1 MTALLLAN
9 AAATFFMV
17 GLTWFVQIVHYPLFP
32 NVGEGGFAEYH
43 RLHSDRTT
51 RVVLPPMAVE
61 LATSFLLLLD
71 PPAGE
76 TALAAA
82 GAVLA
87 LSTWVLTAFAASV
100 HGEIGRQ
107 GLSSRPAPASACRK
121 LGSHRGL
128 DPPRRGCP
136 RDALGS
142 RRPRH
147 LSRHAFLRTPLACPG
162 LDRTG
167 TDPRA

>member
-32 NVGEGGFAEYH
+32 NVGEGDFAEYH
-43 RLHSDRTT
+43 RLHSERTT

-107 GLSSRPAPASACRK
+107 GL
-121 LGSHRGL
+121 
-128 DPPRRGCP
+128 
-136 RDALGS
+136 
-142 RRPRH
+142 
-147 LSRHAFLRTPLACPG
+147 TPG
-162 LDRTG
+162 LLRRLLAGSWVRTVAWTFHG
-167 TDPRA
+167 AVVIALLASVIDSGA